1 MSNLAEVIAEQNR
14 VRGHMDKFVI
24 EVDGLINRYREENNV
39 TDLDLIIRLA
49 EHYLLKLDEEEPS
62 EVRDILQELEDSSS
76 TLENYIRDYNEDIR
90 SEYDW
95 AEGFDRWRNK

>member
-1 MSNLAEVIAEQNR
+1 MNIAECIAESNR
-14 VRGHMDKFVI
+14 VREHMNKFVI
-24 EVDGLINRYREENNV
+24 EVDGLLNRYREENNV

-76 TLENYIRDYNEDIR
+76 TLENYIRDYNEEVR